1 MGGNASTWTA
11 ETQHH
16 LPTADLVGF
25 AQFAVVLL
33 IAAVKLQQL
42 NGVFTEAD
50 LVIGEFREQGLA
62 QMTAFELALLRL
74 GEPVDVA
81 VRHWHRASAHP

>member
-1 MGGNASTWTA
+1 M
-11 ETQHH
+11 
-16 LPTADLVGF
+16 
-25 AQFAVVLL
+25 VLL

-62 QMTAFELALLRL
+62 QMAAFELALLRL

-81 VRHWHRASAHP
+81 VRYWHRASAHP